1 MSQAYARFAFLA
13 FGNICKEDV
22 TKLPSVASL
31 VSPGSI
37 EGETSRKVKTTRVCA
52 EFTPAPLVLPTAL
65 PRRPPFPALQVE
77 KPRPREE
84 ALRSLT
90 RTAGAEPK
98 PGSVPRQLV
107 LRP

>member
-1 MSQAYARFAFLA
+1 MFLA
-13 FGNICKEDV
+13 LGNIYKEDV
-22 TKLPSVASL
+22 TQLPSVASL
-31 VSPGSI
+31 VSLGSVA
-37 EGETSRKVKTTRVCA
+37 GKRSQKVKTTRICA

-77 KPRPREE
+77 KPRPGEE
-84 ALRSLT
+84 ALRSLA

-98 PGSVPRQLV
+98 PGSMPRQLV